1 MKLIDVKTLLALQVM
16 ARTAAGDFFAL
27 DSMRHYLL
35 DRDPHAYMPFNL
47 FAAME
52 DPDFVPLAVFS
63 QYEAAIGDCDK
74 DAQEELRRIMSEFMS
89 TEEYSRQVEAY
100 NRLHQ
105 MGYDNAQK

>member
-1 MKLIDVKTLLALQVM
+1 MKLIDVKTLLGLQVM

-35 DRDPHAYMPFNL
+35 ERDPLAYMPFNL

-52 DPDFVPLAVFS
+52 DPDFAPLAGCS
-63 QYEAAIGDCDK
+63 QYEAAIGDCDRE
-74 DAQEELRRIMSEFMS
+74 AQEERRRIMGEFMS
-89 TEEYSRQVEAY
+89 TNEYSKQVETY

-105 MGYDNAQK
+105 MGYDNEM

>member
-1 MKLIDVKTLLALQVM
+1 MKLIDIKTLLALRTM

-27 DSMRHYLL
+27 DSMRQYLL
-35 DRDPHAYMPFNL
+35 ERDPHAYMPFNL

-63 QYEAAIGDCDK
+63 QYETAVQDCDK
-74 DAQEELRRIMSEFMS
+74 EAQEELRRIMGEFMS
-89 TEEYSRQVEAY
+89 TEEYSKQVETY

-105 MGYDNAQK
+105 MGYDDEQK

>member
-1 MKLIDVKTLLALQVM
+1 MKLIDIKTLLALRTM

-35 DRDPHAYMPFNL
+35 ERDPHAYMPFNL

-74 DAQEELRRIMSEFMS
+74 DAQEELRRIMGEFMS

-100 NRLHQ
+100 NRLRQ
-105 MGYDNAQK
+105 LGGGK

>member
-1 MKLIDVKTLLALQVM
+1 MTRLIDVKALLALRTM
-16 ARTAAGDFFAL
+16 ARAAAGDFFAL
-27 DSMRHYLL
+27 DAMRHYLL

-52 DPDFVPLAVFS
+52 DPDFVPLG
-63 QYEAAIGDCDK
+63 QYETAVQDCDK
-74 DAQEELRRIMSEFMS
+74 EAQEELRRIMSEFMS

-105 MGYDNAQK
+105 LGGGK

>member
-1 MKLIDVKTLLALQVM
+1 MRLVDVKALLALRTM

-35 DRDPHAYMPFNL
+35 DRDTHAYMPFNL
-47 FAAME
+47 LAAME

-63 QYEAAIGDCDK
+63 RYETAVQDCDK

-89 TEEYSRQVEAY
+89 TEEYSRQVETY

-105 MGYDNAQK
+105 MGYDNEM

>member
-1 MKLIDVKTLLALQVM
+1 MKLIDIKTLLALQVM

-35 DRDPHAYMPFNL
+35 ERAPHAYMPFNL

-63 QYEAAIGDCDK
+63 QYETAVQDCDRE
-74 DAQEELRRIMSEFMS
+74 AQEELRRIMGEFMS
-89 TEEYSRQVEAY
+89 TDEYSKQVETY

-105 MGYDNAQK
+105 MWHDHEM

>member
-1 MKLIDVKTLLALQVM
+1 MKKLTVEGLLLLRDI
-16 ARTAAGDFFAL
+16 ARATAGDFFAL
-27 DSMRHYLL
+27 DAMRHYLL

-63 QYEAAIGDCDK
+63 QYETAVQDCDK
-74 DAQEELRRIMSEFMS
+74 EAQEELHRIMGEFMS
-89 TEEYSRQVEAY
+89 TDEYSKQVETY

-105 MGYDNAQK
+105 MGYDNEM

>member
-1 MKLIDVKTLLALQVM
+1 MRLVDVKALLALRTM
-16 ARTAAGDFFAL
+16 ARAAAGDLFAL
-27 DSMRHYLL
+27 DAMRHYLL
-35 DRDPHAYMPFNL
+35 DRDSHAYMPFNL

-63 QYEAAIGDCDK
+63 QYETAVQDCDK
-74 DAQEELRRIMSEFMS
+74 EAQEELRRITSEFMS

-105 MGYDNAQK
+105 LGYSNEV

>member
-1 MKLIDVKTLLALQVM
+1 MRLVDVKTLLALQVM
-16 ARTAAGDFFAL
+16 ARAAAGDLFAL
-27 DSMRHYLL
+27 DAIRHYLL

-63 QYEAAIGDCDK
+63 RYETAVQDCDK
-74 DAQEELRRIMSEFMS
+74 EAEEELRRIMSEFMS
-89 TEEYSRQVEAY
+89 TEEYGRQVEGY

-105 MGYDNAQK
+105 LGSVK